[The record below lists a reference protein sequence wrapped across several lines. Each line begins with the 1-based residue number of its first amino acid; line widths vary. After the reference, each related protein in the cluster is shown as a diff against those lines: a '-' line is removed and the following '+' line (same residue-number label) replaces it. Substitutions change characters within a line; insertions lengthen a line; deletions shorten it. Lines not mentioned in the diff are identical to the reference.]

1 MTTGSRSNSNQRGEF
16 AADRA
21 LTASRVPTGS
31 FRTRPAHRGSY
42 FGGRSAPGVVAGE
55 RASRLGALRLWIFV
69 GASRELND

>member
-42 FGGRSAPGVVAGE
+42 FGGRSAPGVVAG
-55 RASRLGALRLWIFV
+55 G
-69 GASRELND
+69 